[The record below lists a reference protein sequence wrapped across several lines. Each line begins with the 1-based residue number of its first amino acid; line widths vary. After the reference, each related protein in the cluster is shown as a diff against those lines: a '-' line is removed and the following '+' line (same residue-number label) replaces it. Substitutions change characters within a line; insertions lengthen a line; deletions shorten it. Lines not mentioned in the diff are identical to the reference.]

1 MAAPIPPK
9 PKAAGLSFDER
20 ERLVRL
26 FMELRQPPFGV
37 IGMLETR
44 NLLARL
50 FEDFAEVRDEDV
62 DTLIKQYAEDMSG
75 NYTNPDQLQLT

>member
-1 MAAPIPPK
+1 MSTPIPPK
-9 PKAAGLSFDER
+9 AKPAGLSFDER

>member
-1 MAAPIPPK
+1 MATPIPPK
-9 PKAAGLSFDER
+9 AKSNDLTFDEK

-26 FMELRQPPFGV
+26 FMELRQPPFGI

-44 NLLARL
+44 NLVARL

-62 DTLIKQYAEDMSG
+62 DELIKQYAQDLSQ